1 MNTSRLIQAAQNM
14 IARHEGLRL
23 KPYQCTAGKLTI
35 GYGRNLEDNGISEEE
50 ARLLLTADTQAA
62 YNQLLEH
69 PWFDELNDTRKLVL
83 IDMCFNLG
91 FPRLMKFKKMLTAL
105 LNHDYTEAANQMLDS
120 RWAVQVGGRAD
131 RLAGIMREGH
141 L

>member
-62 YNQLLEH
+62 YNQLLGR

-141 L
+141 